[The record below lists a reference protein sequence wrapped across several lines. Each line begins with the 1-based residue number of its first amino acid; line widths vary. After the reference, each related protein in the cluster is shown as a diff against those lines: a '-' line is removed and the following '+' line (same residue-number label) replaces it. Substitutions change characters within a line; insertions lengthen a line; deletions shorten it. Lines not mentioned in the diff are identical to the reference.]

1 MKNKIQKERDKIEQ
15 EKNMLKLTLDIL
27 INENNSLKNTLNETE
42 KNVKANKDKLE
53 EKLNSITNKDEVLN
67 NLNKELN
74 QLIKKFNE
82 YNTNIKINEQTST
95 CYTPRYTNKIN
106 ILRND
111 ENKNNKNKGNNHY
124 FEFYLKQNELDNE
137 VNDIKRHINF
147 LNNKF
152 KEDDDI
158 ILMKEKF
165 CNLKNIFDNDSLN
178 KLKKILEEKNSN
190 NVLYLVDKNKKVW
203 KLKKREDIPN
213 NNFEKEENII
223 CSNFNNLSNKYKN
236 YNIGEFSNR
245 PEETINDNFLLS
257 PEDLKKRNEKNT
269 AVEDMMK
276 SSFIL

>member
-42 KNVKANKDKLE
+42 TNVKANKDQLKD
-53 EKLNSITNKDEVLN
+53 KLNSLTNKDEVLN
-67 NLNKELN
+67 NLNTELN
-74 QLIKKFNE
+74 QLIKKFKE
-82 YNTNIKINEQTST
+82 LK
-95 CYTPRYTNKIN
+95 
-106 ILRND
+106 LRKKRHFSEEDNPNVNLLRKD
-111 ENKNNKNKGNNHY
+111 ENNNNNNKGNNNY

-245 PEETINDNFLLS
+245 PEETIDDNFLLS